1 MWYSSC
7 MSHIDDILTQKANL
21 KFVSNA
27 MKQPL
32 LSLKNEKKITKL
44 WSKKKDV
51 KSLHIL
57 INSYEKLVISTA
69 IKFKK
74 FGLAFGDLLQEGNVG
89 ILKAA
94 YKFDTNINVRF
105 STYARWWIR
114 SSIQEFVLKNWS
126 IVRIGSTTT
135 QKILFFQ
142 LSRLKNKIQNSFL
155 ENNDPQSITY
165 EIAKD
170 MKIKISEV
178 EKFSE
183 RIFKKDLLLDHSLNN
198 TEDNR
203 TPIDFLNDTSLNPDE
218 ITINNDISG
227 NRKRVLKKSLE
238 ALNNKEKHII
248 LKRHLNHTPLTLESV
263 GKDLSISKERV
274 RQLESRALFKLK
286 RRILKTES
294 KQDLI

>member
-1 MWYSSC
+1 MV
-7 MSHIDDILTQKANL
+7 HLDDTLTQKANL
-21 KFVSNA
+21 KFVSKA

-32 LSLKNEKKITKL
+32 LSLKNEKKITEL
-44 WSKKKDV
+44 WSKKKDL

-57 INSYEKLVISTA
+57 INSYEKLVVSNA
-69 IKFKK
+69 IKYRN
-74 FGLAFGDLLQEGNVG
+74 FGLPFGDLLQEGNIG

-94 YKFDTNINVRF
+94 YKFDININVRF
-105 STYARWWIR
+105 STYARWWIK

-135 QKILFFQ
+135 QKTLFFQ

-170 MKIKISEV
+170 MKIKVSEV
-178 EKFSE
+178 EKLSE

-203 TPIDFLNDTSLNPDE
+203 TPIDFLNDTSLKPDE
-218 ITINNDISG
+218 ITINKDISG

-238 ALNNKEKHII
+238 ALNDKEKHII

-263 GKDLSISKERV
+263 GKNLSISKERV
-274 RQLESRALFKLK
+274 RQLESRAFFKLK
-286 RRILKTES
+286 KRILKTEK

>member
-1 MWYSSC
+1 
-7 MSHIDDILTQKANL
+7 MSHIDDTLTQKANR
-21 KFVSNA
+21 KFISNA

-44 WSKKKDV
+44 WSKKKDE

-57 INSYEKLVISTA
+57 INSYEKLVISIA

-74 FGLAFGDLLQEGNVG
+74 FGLPFGDLLQEGNVG

-105 STYARWWIR
+105 STYARWWIK

-135 QKILFFQ
+135 QKTLFFQ

-170 MKIKISEV
+170 MKIKVSEV
-178 EKFSE
+178 EKLSE

-203 TPIDFLNDTSLNPDE
+203 TPIDFLNDTSLKPDE
-218 ITINNDISG
+218 ITINKDISG

-238 ALNNKEKHII
+238 ALNDKEKHII

-263 GKDLSISKERV
+263 GKNLSISKERV
-274 RQLESRALFKLK
+274 RQLESRAFFKLK
-286 RRILKTES
+286 KRILKTEK